1 MKKSEKRDNLHTT
14 LQAWC
19 FWTSHPDGTPKVEVL
34 WCITGLLQYNE
45 EIGLITKKELERITD
60 VIAQFQFGGMAA
72 YKFRE
77 KFLEAIREVF
87 KKDIL
92 KTMETSNEKGGTKC

>member
-1 MKKSEKRDNLHTT
+1 MKKSEKRDSLHST

-19 FWTSHPDGTPKVEVL
+19 FWTSHPDGTPRIEVL

-45 EIGLITKKELERITD
+45 EIGLITKKELERITG
-60 VIAQFQFGGMAA
+60 VIDQFQFGGMAA
-72 YKFRE
+72 YKFRGI
-77 KFLEAIREVF
+77 FLEAIREVF

-92 KTMETSNEKGGTKC
+92 KTMETSNKKGETNN